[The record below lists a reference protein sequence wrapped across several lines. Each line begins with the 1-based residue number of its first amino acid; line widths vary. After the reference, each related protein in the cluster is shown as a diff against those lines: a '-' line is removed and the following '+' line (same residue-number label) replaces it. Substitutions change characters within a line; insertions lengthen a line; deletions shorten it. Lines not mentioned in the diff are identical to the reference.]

1 MSSRRRSI
9 GASMPSGVEQIG
21 DPRACRGDHDGRLD
35 AALGRVHAHDLAVR
49 RGDPLH
55 PEPGMERCTAR
66 LRRAEPAQHHAG
78 HVDVAAVGLPGAA
91 GEIVGDERGLQR
103 LDLVGAGEARVD
115 AELAPEVHVAPA
127 GLHLRLDHEQH
138 VAEPDVARVA
148 DAHLRLPVV
157 QHLEA
162 PDRHLD
168 HQRVRVVLADLP
180 EGATRH
186 AAHRRPLVHHHH
198 LAVGPP
204 RKLKGDA
211 RPHDPRPDHHDVG
224 GPQPLPALHRH
235 FGPTSY
241 LTYVADQPSYI
252 PGRARLSLLFN
263 QYYRR

>member
-1 MSSRRRSI
+1 MKRR
-9 GASMPSGVEQIG
+9 
-21 DPRACRGDHDGRLD
+21 
-35 AALGRVHAHDLAVR
+35 
-49 RGDPLH
+49 
-55 PEPGMERCTAR
+55 TAR
-66 LRRAEPAQHHAG
+66 LRCAEPAQHHAG

-186 AAHRRPLVHHHH
+186 PAHRRPLVDHHH

-224 GPQPLPALHRH
+224 DPQPLLVSHRH
-235 FGPTSY
+235 LRPAVSPSHARIRRGRLACAGGRRLGSRAIGRMAAAQSVAATIRVGRLDRNSATSISDASVDGFGRRC
-241 LTYVADQPSYI
+241 
-252 PGRARLSLLFN
+252 GRNFWRDRCRLNIATF
-263 QYYRR
+263 